1 MLVGIQPRPVM
12 FSQDAGLDLLQLA
25 DQVSGIAHEGSFRLL
40 DPTHEVRDNG
50 SMTSDDID
58 LNSPE
63 FMAEAFV
70 KRVAMYT
77 GISEPCAEQWRLIL
91 DSMELSAAL
100 AGVPR
105 VVWTLED
112 REAMRREDLGQDKDE
127 LVARGCCTVG

>member
-1 MLVGIQPRPVM
+1 M

-40 DPTHEVRDNG
+40 DPKHEVRDNG
-50 SMTSDDID
+50 SMNSDDID

-70 KRVAMYT
+70 KRPAMYT
-77 GISEPCAEQWRLIL
+77 GISEPSAEQWRLIL

-100 AGVPR
+100 AGVR
-105 VVWTLED
+105 QVVWTPED

-127 LVARGCCTVG
+127 VVARGCCTVG